1 VCLDCYEEG
10 KKEPIDIFR
19 FTCDHMDRNNKKV
32 YDGEETKFKP
42 LTIREGGIFTPV
54 VLTSIDVPSI
64 KNVEVEDLEYILLG
78 IYLNRFNQISE
89 EIKSG
94 INHSQIESFFKA
106 YRDPN
111 IKNLMFMTDPDLS
124 RLSPEEKEEAWKRD
138 GT

>member
-1 VCLDCYEEG
+1 
-10 KKEPIDIFR
+10 
-19 FTCDHMDRNNKKV
+19 MDRNNKKV

-124 RLSPEEKEEAWKRD
+124 RLSPEEKEEAWKKRWYID
-138 GT
+138 IIEREIKDLK